1 MAAID
6 PVFEGLPPCRSKEIV
21 FRVWRVEKL
30 KLVPVPE
37 ESYGKFYGGDSYL
50 VYWDRDG
57 RTDIFFWL
65 GSETSQDEQGVAAI
79 KAVELDDLQ
88 GGSPVQHRETQGA
101 ESDDFKSAFPNG
113 LVVLAGGVDSGMKKV
128 DKTHVTKLYKVAG
141 GKHPVFMEVGL
152 SWSSMNHGD
161 VFILDAGTSIFL
173 WRGRQSSMAEKRTG
187 GQMAGILKDRPG
199 EQVIIVEDGEEEE
212 LEGAQKEA
220 WTNALP
226 LEGRGDILEK
236 VEGEDEK
243 IATAKKQ
250 AVKLHK
256 CSDEDGEMKVS
267 LIKSGDLKKEDLG
280 TLDSYVVDGG
290 ACLGVWLWVG
300 KKASPAERKE
310 GINIA
315 MRFIKDNDYPPA
327 TPLTRVV
334 EQGETPQFKTLF
346 NQWI

>member
-1 MAAID
+1 
-6 PVFEGLPPCRSKEIV
+6 
-21 FRVWRVEKL
+21 
-30 KLVPVPE
+30 
-37 ESYGKFYGGDSYL
+37 
-50 VYWDRDG
+50 
-57 RTDIFFWL
+57 
-65 GSETSQDEQGVAAI
+65 VAAI

-101 ESDDFKSAFPNG
+101 ESEDFRSAFPSG

-128 DKTHVTKLYKVAG
+128 DKTHKTKLYKVAG
-141 GKHPVFMEVGL
+141 GKHPVFMEVPL

-161 VFILDAGTSIFL
+161 VFILDTGTNIFL
-173 WRGRQSSMAEKRTG
+173 WRGVQSSMAEKRTG

-199 EQVIIVEDGEEEE
+199 EEVIIVEDGD
-212 LEGAQKEA
+212 EGDLTGKQKEA
-220 WTNALP
+220 WESALP
-226 LEGRGDILEK
+226 LEDRGHIQEK

-243 IATAKKQ
+243 IAAAKKQ
-250 AVKLHK
+250 AAKLYK
-256 CSDEDGEMKVS
+256 CSDEEGEMKVS

-280 TLDSYVVDGG
+280 TMDSYVVDGG

-300 KKASPAERKE
+300 RKASPTERKE

-315 MRFIKDNDYPPA
+315 SRFIKDNGYAPA